1 MGTLLHPTLKFDKQ
15 NCHEPATTTAGAA
28 ECASW
33 SPYVNNGG
41 SICAAAGKD
50 FVILCPDTRT
60 SQGYS
65 ILSREQ
71 PKWIQLTKTAVLGT
85 SGMRADMQALWNA
98 LKWYVTEY
106 TFAHKREPSVEALAQ
121 KLSTVLYMRRFFP
134 YYTGN
139 ILVGISQ
146 EGHGVVYGYDGIGS
160 YEPGFYAASG
170 AANEMLLPV
179 LDNVLKH
186 PLTLPQQSE
195 EEIGE
200 LLYGAMK
207 AAAEREITTGDSVD
221 LVLVKAGGITVVN
234 KPLRKD

>member
-15 NCHEPATTTAGAA
+15 NCPEPAATGPA

-41 SICAAAGKD
+41 STCAAAGKD
-50 FVILCPDTRT
+50 FAIICPDTRT

-71 PKWIQLTKTAVLGT
+71 SKWIQLTKTAVLGT
-85 SGMRADMQALWNA
+85 NGMRADIQALWNA
-98 LKWYVTEY
+98 MKWYVTEY
-106 TFAHKREPSVEALAQ
+106 AFAHKREPSVEALAQ

-134 YYTGN
+134 YYAGN
-139 ILVGISQ
+139 LLVGISQ
-146 EGHGVVYGYDGIGS
+146 GGQGVVYSYDGIGS
-160 YEPGFYAASG
+160 YEPSFYAASG
-170 AANEMLLPV
+170 NANEMLLPV
-179 LDNVLKH
+179 LDNVLKD
-186 PLTLPQQSE
+186 PLRLPQQSE

-200 LLYGAMK
+200 LLYAAMR

-221 LVLVKAGGITVVN
+221 LVLVKADGITVVN